1 MKAVRVSSIFGYDWK
16 RWNRKY
22 KEYKQE
28 VLYNGVEYL
37 PLDIVKNADYL
48 IFDRDIE
55 DIKCDDED

>member
-16 RWNRKY
+16 EWNRKY
-22 KEYKQE
+22 TGYKHE

-37 PLDIVKNADYL
+37 PLDIVKDRDYL

-55 DIKCDDED
+55 DIKCNDED